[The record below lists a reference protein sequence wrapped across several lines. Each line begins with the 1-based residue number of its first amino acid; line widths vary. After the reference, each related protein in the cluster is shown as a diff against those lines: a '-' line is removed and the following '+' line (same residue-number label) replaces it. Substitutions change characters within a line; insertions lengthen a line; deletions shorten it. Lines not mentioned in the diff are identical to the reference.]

1 MYLHWKSCFSGERHF
16 SAVCQSGQRSR
27 TRTGVDPEDS
37 SCLKEIDK
45 KVFEYRLHLEK
56 NLNSR
61 DIACPFKVDYRRGK
75 HFIMCLITFLF
86 LSAQCLYP
94 ECMFLQ
100 DMFSNLHYPDQGGIL
115 RRRKQRIFNRNF
127 FISQKLFI
135 KQRIFLFSWSF
146 LRFQRLNITPR
157 ALKMQLSRPVHASRP
172 VHRKYLYTIQHI
184 YAIVS

>member
-1 MYLHWKSCFSGERHF
+1 MNQVTRDYFGCQSKGSQFESYIFQPEITDLYLHWKSCFSGERHF

-86 LSAQCLYP
+86 LSALCLYP
-94 ECMFLQ
+94 KCMFLQ

-115 RRRKQRIFNRNF
+115 RRRKQRIFNGNF
-127 FISQKLFI
+127 
-135 KQRIFLFSWSF
+135 
-146 LRFQRLNITPR
+146 
-157 ALKMQLSRPVHASRP
+157 LSHKNCP
-172 VHRKYLYTIQHI
+172 
-184 YAIVS
+184 